1 MSERRSRRCADAATT
16 TATRPPL
23 ASALANCT
31 APSLARRQAAAQL
44 RIRPFKRGGGRKLA
58 RDS

>member
-1 MSERRSRRCADAATT
+1 MSERRSRRCADGAT